1 MGTHSPSNMSVTQTS
16 YCTLHEM
23 PDRAQEIYTSGCI
36 PLICGVDEEQASA
49 VSTFWQYKGDTVLD
63 TKPLVGLSMSQGKTA
78 AWEKVT
84 TSASFAVDKGRTLVL
99 HMGDG
104 GCDFVHPDFQVY
116 VVSQFVEEDI
126 LDFFEWGPFPL

>member
-23 PDRAQEIYTSGCI
+23 PDRAQEIYTNGCI
-36 PLICGVDEEQASA
+36 PLICGVDQEQASA

-63 TKPLVGLSMSQGKTA
+63 TKPLVGLSMSQGKAA

-84 TSASFAVDKGRTLVL
+84 CAPCSTLPQRTSSTLR
-99 HMGDG
+99 G
-104 GCDFVHPDFQVY
+104 
-116 VVSQFVEEDI
+116 
-126 LDFFEWGPFPL
+126 